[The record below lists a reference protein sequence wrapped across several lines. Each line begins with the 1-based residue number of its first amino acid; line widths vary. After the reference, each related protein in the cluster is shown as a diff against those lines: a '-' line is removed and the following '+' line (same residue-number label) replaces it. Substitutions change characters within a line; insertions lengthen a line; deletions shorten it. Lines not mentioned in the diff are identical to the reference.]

1 MLRALF
7 PQAVFIPN
15 QQSIHALIKFHS
27 RTLHSEVST
36 LIDSG
41 TTESFIFPNL
51 VEHFNIPTHT
61 LPKPRTIRNVNGT
74 ENKSRKVTEAADLN
88 IHYQGKK
95 TTHPFFIINL

>member
-7 PQAVFIPN
+7 PQAVFISN

-41 TTESFIFPNL
+41 ATESFISPDL
-51 VEHFNIPTHT
+51 VDHFSIPTRT
-61 LPKPRTIRNVNGT
+61 LPKPRTIRDVDGT
-74 ENKSRKVTEAADLN
+74 ENKSGKVTEATDLD

-95 TTHPFFIINL
+95 TPSLSSI